1 MFHKKI
7 EMSMPILFI
16 LLGIAAFAYAMTIP
30 KEDGMFLKIIALII
44 IVTSAA
50 ILYFVLREQ
59 KNVVNME
66 GVDLKKVIV
75 TVIVLCAYALVLE
88 FAGYLAATFVLAVFT
103 IRYLNYKKWAIIL
116 GFAIFVTLLTYGI
129 FYGLLSVP
137 LPTPFFID

>member
-30 KEDGMFLKIIALII
+30 KEDGMFLKIIALIM

-88 FAGYLAATFVLAVFT
+88 FAGYLAATFVLAGFT

>member
-30 KEDGMFLKIIALII
+30 KEDGMFLKIIALIM

-59 KNVVNME
+59 KNVVNMG

-103 IRYLNYKKWAIIL
+103 IRYLNYKKMGNHPWLCNICNIVDLWYIL
-116 GFAIFVTLLTYGI
+116 WSAECTAANPIFH
-129 FYGLLSVP
+129 
-137 LPTPFFID
+137 

>member
-30 KEDGMFLKIIALII
+30 KEEGMFLKIIALIM

>member
-30 KEDGMFLKIIALII
+30 KEDGMFLKIIALIM

-59 KNVVNME
+59 KNVVNMV

>member
-30 KEDGMFLKIIALII
+30 KEDGMFLKIIALIM

-59 KNVVNME
+59 KNVV
-66 GVDLKKVIV
+66 
-75 TVIVLCAYALVLE
+75 
-88 FAGYLAATFVLAVFT
+88 
-103 IRYLNYKKWAIIL
+103 
-116 GFAIFVTLLTYGI
+116 LLLM
-129 FYGLLSVP
+129 FQYGLHA
-137 LPTPFFID
+137 F

>member
-16 LLGIAAFAYAMTIP
+16 LLGTAAFAYAMTIP
-30 KEDGMFLKIIALII
+30 KEDGMFLKIIALIM

>member
-1 MFHKKI
+1 
-7 EMSMPILFI
+7 
-16 LLGIAAFAYAMTIP
+16 
-30 KEDGMFLKIIALII
+30 
-44 IVTSAA
+44 
-50 ILYFVLREQ
+50 
-59 KNVVNME
+59 ME

-88 FAGYLAATFVLAVFT
+88 FAGYLAATFVLTVFT

>member
-16 LLGIAAFAYAMTIP
+16 LLGIAAYAYAMTIP
-30 KEDGMFLKIIALII
+30 KEDGMFLKIIALIM

>member
-30 KEDGMFLKIIALII
+30 KEDGMFLKIIALIM

-103 IRYLNYKKWAIIL
+103 IRYLSYKKWAIIL

>member
-30 KEDGMFLKIIALII
+30 KEDGMFLKIIALIM